1 MSTDQPTETPTLTD
15 NEGQPL
21 DFERALAEL
30 EVLVEEMERGELS
43 LERSVAHFER
53 GMQLH
58 QFCQDALDQ
67 ASQKVEVLMRRSE
80 TVREG
85 DLTSFIAEGPVS
97 ESDEATQ

>member
-1 MSTDQPTETPTLTD
+1 MTKEQPPEMPAPTDD
-15 NEGQPL
+15 DGQPL

-30 EVLVEEMERGELS
+30 EGLVDDMERGELS

-58 QFCQDALDQ
+58 RFCQEALDQ

-80 TVREG
+80 NVRSG
-85 DLTSFIAEGPVS
+85 DLASFADQQE
-97 ESDEATQ
+97 DEHDPT

>member
-53 GMQLH
+53 GMQVTH
-58 QFCQDALDQ
+58 ERLD
-67 ASQKVEVLMRRSE
+67 KR
-80 TVREG
+80 
-85 DLTSFIAEGPVS
+85 
-97 ESDEATQ
+97 